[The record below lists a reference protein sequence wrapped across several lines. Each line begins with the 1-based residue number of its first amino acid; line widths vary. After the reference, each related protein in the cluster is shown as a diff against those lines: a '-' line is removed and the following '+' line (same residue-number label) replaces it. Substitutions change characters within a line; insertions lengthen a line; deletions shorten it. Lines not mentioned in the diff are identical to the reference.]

1 MIRQGEIKM
10 KNKLFFMS
18 MISASMALTAT
29 LQASPTVYIP
39 LGSAIQVIKVDAA
52 TDKITATYTG
62 VENPHG
68 LVVTPDGEY
77 VIAGSLQE
85 TPLKKGQPQDTL
97 NSKLFFIHPV
107 HGHVMS
113 TIPVSGWSHH
123 QAITSDGKY
132 VLSTHGMKGSV
143 SVVDLDGNKVIKNI
157 KTGPVPNYTLI
168 TKDNKRAYVSNSGNN
183 SISEIDLTRWKVI
196 RKMESGPAPEHMA
209 FSGDQKTI
217 FVTNPRAGNVSAVSV
232 ATGKITKTFKVGK
245 AAHGLDIG
253 DDGKTLFVSSTKEN
267 KLFSINTISGKK
279 KELALS
285 PAPYHLNTIHGAG
298 KVYVSSR
305 NKPIIWVVDQ
315 KSLKVVNT
323 IKLPA
328 GEAHQMA
335 IVE

>member
-1 MIRQGEIKM
+1 M
-10 KNKLFFMS
+10 KNKLFFIS
-18 MISASMALTAT
+18 IISASMALTNT

-39 LGSAIQVIKVDAA
+39 LGSGNQVIKVDAA
-52 TDKITATYTG
+52 TDEITASYSG
-62 VENPHG
+62 VDNPHG
-68 LVVTPDGEY
+68 LVATPDGEY
-77 VIAGSLQE
+77 VIAGSLNE
-85 TPLKKGQPQDTL
+85 TPLKKGQAEDTP

-132 VLSTHGMKGSV
+132 VLSTHAMRGAV
-143 SVVDLDGNKVIKNI
+143 SVVDIASNKVIKYV

-168 TKDNKRAYVSNSGNN
+168 TKDNKHAFVSNTGNN
-183 SISEIDLTRWKVI
+183 TISEIDLTNWTVKRQLDA
-196 RKMESGPAPEHMA
+196 GPAPEHLA

-217 FVTNPRAGNVSAVSV
+217 FVSNPRAGNVSAVSV
-232 ATGKITKTFKVGK
+232 KSGKIIKTFKAGK
-245 AAHGLDIG
+245 SVHGLDIG
-253 DDGKTLFVSSTKEN
+253 DDGKTLFVSSKKEN
-267 KLFSINTISGKK
+267 KLVAIDTISGKK
-279 KELALS
+279 RELTLS
-285 PAPYHLNTIHGAG
+285 PAPYHLNTIRNTG

-305 NKPIIWVVDQ
+305 TKPIIWVVDQ
-315 KSLKVVNT
+315 KTMKVVNT